1 MTVAPCR
8 PLSKLPQPPCFLWRW
23 FLLERNAPFDVNV
36 NEIAIPGV
44 IFGWRDI
51 TIGVEEGVSGFEGT
65 QFQWK

>member
-1 MTVAPCR
+1 MLA
-8 PLSKLPQPPCFLWRW
+8 
-23 FLLERNAPFDVNV
+23 RNAPFDVNV

-51 TIGVEEGVSGFEGT
+51 TIGVREGVSGFEGT